1 MEYVLVFI
9 TLVAL
14 SYLYI
19 KIAEKFKII
28 DKPNSR
34 SSHTLATIR
43 GGGILFVISVLLFFF
58 LNDFQYPYFVSGV
71 LLISIVS
78 FIDDIITLSSKIRL
92 PFQFLA
98 ILLLLIQVGFAF
110 NPVWFFVLLLIIGV
124 GFINIYNFMDGINGL
139 TGMYSVSVLLGLFV
153 VNLDV
158 QILDKDLIIYTLL
171 SLVVFGY
178 YNFRKRARFFA
189 GDVGSISIA
198 MLIFFIGLFLV
209 KETNSPLIILLIV
222 VYGADSIL
230 TLAYRKYIG
239 EHITEPHRHHL
250 YQKFVDILKWSHLK
264 VSIIYTAVQVVVNL
278 IIYQTYKLD
287 LKTQFLVFGI
297 IIIVFIMSYIWL
309 FRRMKSKNS
318 VL

>member
-198 MLIFFIGLFLV
+198 MLIFFIGLFLI
-209 KETNSPLIILLIV
+209 KETGSPMVVLLIV

-230 TLAYRKYIG
+230 TLFYRRYIG